1 MDKKIII
8 YYACFFVFV
17 YFITKKYSIERYDIY
32 KNDMSVRWPYFI
44 NEPGSIENN
53 IVSEKNNKQSHF
65 LSEPISLINQDLFE
79 KNKDKN
85 CKKITED
92 RNKTNLLIKK
102 VCSDNTNIDG
112 SVGNPNIGLNCRDY
126 TENKIYLDNDTI
138 SLCHIANNTDNVKL

>member
-44 NEPGSIENN
+44 NEPGNIENN
-53 IVSEKNNKQSHF
+53 KNVKHL

-92 RNKTNLLIKK
+92 RNKTNL
-102 VCSDNTNIDG
+102 
-112 SVGNPNIGLNCRDY
+112 
-126 TENKIYLDNDTI
+126 
-138 SLCHIANNTDNVKL
+138 

>member
-44 NEPGSIENN
+44 NEPGNIENN
-53 IVSEKNNKQSHF
+53 KNVKHL

-102 VCSDNTNIDG
+102 VCSDNTNING

-138 SLCHIANNTDNVKL
+138 SLCHIANNDDNVKL